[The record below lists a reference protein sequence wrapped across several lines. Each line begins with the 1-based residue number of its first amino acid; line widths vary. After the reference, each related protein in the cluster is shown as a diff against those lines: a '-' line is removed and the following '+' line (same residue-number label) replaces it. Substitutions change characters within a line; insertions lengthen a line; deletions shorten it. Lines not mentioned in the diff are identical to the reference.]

1 MRGPREPIHF
11 SPCMDVPAF
20 YGLKQPF
27 ATMTTQTLFLAR
39 WRGFLLAALVAA
51 ASLPL
56 VAAEEDPASTAPSTL
71 SPASPSAPASTNNA
85 EVELRKTQE
94 SIEKL
99 HRELEARS
107 AQNSEALTAS
117 LRMIETSMTRM
128 HERHMEAVQ
137 SSNRAILTVA
147 GVFAAI
153 GIIGLIFILVLL
165 ARALGRFS
173 EIAINT
179 APRGLLGAGPSAALI
194 GGGEGI
200 GNRIGSAEEASARFQ
215 GAIDQLQKRILELE
229 QSAQAG
235 ANAGS
240 RSRASLAKPA
250 EGSNIEPLMPED
262 ATPEVMS
269 GEEPPAS
276 RSTVLLGKGQ
286 ALLNLDATETAMECF
301 DEVLDLEPNNADALV
316 KRGMAFEKM
325 QDWERALENYDRAI
339 LADSSMTVA
348 YLYRG
353 GVCNRLQR
361 YREALESYERALLTE
376 KSSRAS

>member
-1 MRGPREPIHF
+1 
-11 SPCMDVPAF
+11 
-20 YGLKQPF
+20 
-27 ATMTTQTLFLAR
+27 MTTQNLFLTR
-39 WRGFLLAALVAA
+39 WRGILAAAILAA
-51 ASLPL
+51 VPLCLP
-56 VAAEEDPASTAPSTL
+56 AAEEDPASAAREALQAVS
-71 SPASPSAPASTNNA
+71 ASTQISTNA
-85 EVELRKTQE
+85 EAELRKTQE

-99 HRELEARS
+99 RRELEARS

-117 LRMIETSMTRM
+117 LRLIETSMGRM
-128 HERHMEAVQ
+128 HDRHMEAVQ

-147 GVFAAI
+147 GVFAAV
-153 GIIGLIFILVLL
+153 GIIGLIFILILL

-173 EIAINT
+173 EIAIST
-179 APRGLLGAGPSAALI
+179 APRGLLGAGQGAGLL

-200 GNRIGSAEEASARFQ
+200 GNRQGSAEEASGRFQ

-229 QSAQAG
+229 QSAQASTT
-235 ANAGS
+235 AGT
-240 RSRASLAKPA
+240 RSRAALTKPA
-250 EGSNIEPLMPED
+250 HGSNIEPLMPED
-262 ATPEVMS
+262 TTPGATSEV
-269 GEEPPAS
+269 EPPAS

-301 DEVLDLEPNNADALV
+301 DEVLDLEPNNAEALV

-325 QDWERALENYDRAI
+325 QDWENALENYDRAI
-339 LADSSMTVA
+339 TADSSMTVA

-361 YREALESYERALLTE
+361 YREALESYEQALLTE

>member
-1 MRGPREPIHF
+1 
-11 SPCMDVPAF
+11 MDTLVFYRLGQPVP
-20 YGLKQPF
+20 
-27 ATMTTQTLFLAR
+27 TMTTQTLFLIR
-39 WRGFLLAALVAA
+39 WRGILAAAILAA
-51 ASLPL
+51 VPL
-56 VAAEEDPASTAPSTL
+56 CSSAAEEDPASAARAALQAVS
-71 SPASPSAPASTNNA
+71 ASTQISTNA
-85 EVELRKTQE
+85 EAELRKTQE

-99 HRELEARS
+99 RRELEARS

-117 LRMIETSMTRM
+117 LRLIETSMGRM
-128 HERHMEAVQ
+128 HDRHMEAVQ

-147 GVFAAI
+147 GVFAAV
-153 GIIGLIFILVLL
+153 GIIGLIFILILL

-173 EIAINT
+173 EIAMSA
-179 APRGLLGAGPSAALI
+179 APRAQLLGAGQSGGLL
-194 GGGEGI
+194 GGGDGP
-200 GNRIGSAEEASARFQ
+200 GNRLGSAEEASGRFQ

-229 QSAQAG
+229 QSAQAS
-235 ANAGS
+235 ATAGT
-240 RSRASLAKPA
+240 RSRAALAKPA
-250 EGSNIEPLMPED
+250 DGSNIEPLMPED
-262 ATPEVMS
+262 TTSGAASEV
-269 GEEPPAS
+269 EPPAS

-301 DEVLDLEPNNADALV
+301 DEVLDLEPNNAEALV

-325 QDWERALENYDRAI
+325 QDWENALENYDRAI
-339 LADSSMTVA
+339 TADSSMTVA